1 MVRARYERPQLLPS
15 FDEMRRIL
23 RDLPGPDQEAQT
35 KVVQRQTE
43 LTKPPGSLGRLEE
56 IAEWLAAWQ
65 GRASPRVERPRIAV
79 FAGTHGV
86 AARGVSAYPPEVTGQ
101 MVKNFLSGGAAINQL
116 AGSIDADL
124 RIYELDLD
132 HPTDDFTKGP
142 AMSEA
147 RAANAMAYGMMA
159 AEPGIDVLCL
169 GEMGIA
175 NTTTAATLCAALFG
189 GTGADWA
196 GPGTGVQGKALAHK
210 IAVIDEAL
218 AHHRALISQRD
229 PLALLAAVGG
239 EELAAIAGAV
249 LAARMGRIPV
259 LLDGYA
265 CTAAAAVLHADRP
278 PRARPLPGG
287 ASLGR
292 ARPHAAAGGDRPAP
306 AARLRHAP
314 GRGLGGGAGGA
325 APEGGRRL
333 PQRHGDL
340 RAGGRKLEEC
350 LDARF
355 SRLCRCS
362 PPPLPS
368 PIRRASPT
376 APRRRASSRRS
387 RPSARRSPRR

>member
-1 MVRARYERPQLLPS
+1 
-15 FDEMRRIL
+15 MRRVL
-23 RDLPGPDQEAQT
+23 GDLPGPDQEAQT

-147 RAANAMAYGMMA
+147 RTANAMAYGMMA

-175 NTTTAATLCAALFG
+175 NTTTAATLSAALFG

-196 GPGTGVQGKALAHK
+196 GPGTGVHGKALAHK
-210 IAVIDEAL
+210 ITVIDEAL
-218 AHHRALISQRD
+218 AHHRALISQHD

-239 EELAAIAGAV
+239 EEFAAIAGAV

-265 CTAAAAVLHADRP
+265 STAAAAVLYAIDRHALDHCLVAHRSAEP
-278 PRARPLPGG
+278 GHTRLLEAIGQRPLLDFGMRLG
-287 ASLGR
+287 EAS
-292 ARPHAAAGGDRPAP
+292 AAALAVPLLK
-306 AARLRHAP
+306 AAAACHNGMATFAQ
-314 GRGLGGGAGGA
+314 AGV
-325 APEGGRRL
+325 
-333 PQRHGDL
+333 
-340 RAGGRKLEEC
+340 
-350 LDARF
+350 
-355 SRLCRCS
+355 
-362 PPPLPS
+362 
-368 PIRRASPT
+368 
-376 APRRRASSRRS
+376 SSKN
-387 RPSARRSPRR
+387 A

>member
-1 MVRARYERPQLLPS
+1 MNAPNPPS
-15 FDEMRRIL
+15 FDEMRRVL
-23 RDLPGPDQEAQT
+23 RGLPGPDQEAQT

-65 GRASPRVERPRIAV
+65 GRASPRIERPRIAV

-210 IAVIDEAL
+210 ITVIDEAL
-218 AHHRALISQRD
+218 AYHRALIQQRD
-229 PLALLAAVGG
+229 PLALMAAVGG
-239 EELAAIAGAV
+239 EEFAAIAGAV

-265 CTAAAAVLHADRP
+265 CTAAAAVLYAIDHHALDHCLVAHRSAEP
-278 PRARPLPGG
+278 GHTRLLVAINQRPLLDFGMRLG
-287 ASLGR
+287 EAS
-292 ARPHAAAGGDRPAP
+292 AAALAVPLLK
-306 AARLRHAP
+306 AAAACHNGMATFAS
-314 GRGLGGGAGGA
+314 AGV
-325 APEGGRRL
+325 
-333 PQRHGDL
+333 
-340 RAGGRKLEEC
+340 
-350 LDARF
+350 
-355 SRLCRCS
+355 
-362 PPPLPS
+362 
-368 PIRRASPT
+368 
-376 APRRRASSRRS
+376 SSKN
-387 RPSARRSPRR
+387 

>member
-1 MVRARYERPQLLPS
+1 MNAPTPTFE
-15 FDEMRRIL
+15 EMRRIL
-23 RDLPGPDQEAQT
+23 RELPGPDQGAQT

-65 GRASPRVERPRIAV
+65 GRASPRIERPRIAV

-124 RIYELDLD
+124 RIYELDLE
-132 HPTDDFTKGP
+132 HPTNDFTKGP

-147 RAANAMAYGMMA
+147 RAANAMTYGMMA

-175 NTTTAATLCAALFG
+175 NTTTAATLCAALLG
-189 GTGADWA
+189 GNGADWA

-218 AHHRALISQRD
+218 AHHRALIEQRD

-265 CTAAAAVLHADRP
+265 CTAAAAVLHAIDRHALDHCLVAHRSAEP
-278 PRARPLPGG
+278 GHARLLEAIGQRPLLDFGMRLG
-287 ASLGR
+287 EAS
-292 ARPHAAAGGDRPAP
+292 AAALAVPLLK
-306 AARLRHAP
+306 AAAACHNGMATFAQ
-314 GRGLGGGAGGA
+314 AGV
-325 APEGGRRL
+325 
-333 PQRHGDL
+333 
-340 RAGGRKLEEC
+340 
-350 LDARF
+350 
-355 SRLCRCS
+355 
-362 PPPLPS
+362 
-368 PIRRASPT
+368 
-376 APRRRASSRRS
+376 SSKN
-387 RPSARRSPRR
+387 A

>member
-1 MVRARYERPQLLPS
+1 MNAPNPPS

-79 FAGTHGV
+79 FVGTHGV
-86 AARGVSAYPPEVTGQ
+86 AARGVSAYPSEVTGQ

-175 NTTTAATLCAALFG
+175 NTTTAATLSAALFG

-196 GPGTGVQGKALAHK
+196 GPGTGVHGKALAHK

-218 AHHRALISQRD
+218 AHHRALIDQRD

-265 CTAAAAVLHADRP
+265 CTAAAAVLHAIDRHALDHCLVAHRSAEP
-278 PRARPLPGG
+278 GHTRLLEAIGQRPLLDFGMR
-287 ASLGR
+287 LGEGS
-292 ARPHAAAGGDRPAP
+292 AAALAVPLLK
-306 AARLRHAP
+306 AAAACHNGMATFAQ
-314 GRGLGGGAGGA
+314 AGV
-325 APEGGRRL
+325 
-333 PQRHGDL
+333 
-340 RAGGRKLEEC
+340 
-350 LDARF
+350 
-355 SRLCRCS
+355 
-362 PPPLPS
+362 
-368 PIRRASPT
+368 
-376 APRRRASSRRS
+376 SSKN
-387 RPSARRSPRR
+387 A